1 MKKGKGS
8 QAGVDAMG
16 EHKNPPT
23 LQIKVILIAICT
35 TRK

>member
-8 QAGVDAMG
+8 QAGVNAMG
-16 EHKNPPT
+16 GHKNPPT
-23 LQIKVILIAICT
+23 LQIKVILNAICT